1 MLCMNVCTFFALLYL
16 SHSVE
21 SAQFGSNT
29 VSLSGGGIDGSNAV
43 PNGGSGGS
51 NVVPTE
57 GFDRSN
63 AVPSKLERANWS
75 WMSNYWNYW
84 SWSWQGS
91 DY

>member
-1 MLCMNVCTFFALLYL
+1 MLYMNVCIFFALLYL
-16 SHSVE
+16 SHSVQ
-21 SAQFGSNT
+21 SAKFGSNT
-29 VSLSGGGIDGSNAV
+29 VSLSGGGIDGSNPV

-57 GFDRSN
+57 GFGRSS

-84 SWSWQGS
+84 NWQGS